1 MALLLQLL
9 IVLVAFAGFTE
20 GEGVLPD
27 GLLNAVVGERVMFT
41 TTLTPTETP
50 FLSVAWKLNISKTII
65 TSTNL
70 ANNTGPGYEDRITL
84 FPSTGSLELRSLTFD
99 DIGEYAII
107 ITQADATEHT
117 GRTTLKTYEKVSSV
131 SVTSSSTDLVEF
143 SGSVS
148 LSCSASG
155 SSLSFLWLNGS
166 SEVTASDRVQL
177 TDGGSSL
184 TIVNVTRFDQGPFR
198 CNVSNPVSTG
208 TSDPVNL
215 SISYGPENIKLI
227 LSPLQ
232 GYFAVGSDISLTC
245 SVGSRPPAQ
254 FKWFLNGD
262 QLPDTG
268 SELRLMNV
276 NMSQSGNY
284 SCQAFNSKTLRSQT
298 SQPSFINVLEKISGA
313 SVKPSPNL
321 PVEGNST
328 VSLTC
333 DAIGQVFTRK
343 WMKNNSDLNPTD
355 NMILSDNNRVLTFK
369 TVNRKDNGEY
379 VCQISNPVSSD
390 GAKYVMIVN
399 YGPEKVQLKGPN
411 KINIKDTL
419 NLTCSAESTPSARFS
434 WLHNGIEILSDSA
447 EYVKEE
453 VELSDIG
460 NYTCQA
466 LNDITERTSS
476 SVVHELTVTEP
487 SSGLSAG
494 AIAGIVIACFVLV
507 AVAAGGGYFFYK
519 KKGPLKKSTNRDTST
534 TTGGN
539 AASSSQEVNYAD
551 VRFFPKRN
559 DERVQMGLQ
568 NESSNHARV
577 QANNRAPAASSL
589 PTYDAHVHRV
599 KGPAP
604 QPDPNASET
613 YAQVRVR

>member
-1 MALLLQLL
+1 
-9 IVLVAFAGFTE
+9 
-20 GEGVLPD
+20 
-27 GLLNAVVGERVMFT
+27 MFT

-50 FLSVAWKLNISKTII
+50 FLTVDWKLNISKNII

-70 ANNTGPGYEDRITL
+70 ANNTGPGYDVRITF
-84 FPSTGSLELRSLTFD
+84 FPSTGSLQLRSLTLD
-99 DIGEYAII
+99 DTGEYRVS
-107 ITQADATEHT
+107 ITQADATNHV
-117 GRTTLKTYEKVSSV
+117 GHTTLEIHEKVSNV
-131 SVTSSSTDLVEF
+131 LVTASSTDLVEF
-143 SGSVS
+143 NNSVS

-155 SSLSFLWLNGS
+155 SPTSFLWLNGS

-184 TIVNVTRFDQGPFR
+184 TIINVTRFDQGPFR
-198 CNVSNPVSTG
+198 CNVSNPVSFG

-215 SISYGPENIKLI
+215 SISYGPENINLI
-227 LSPLQ
+227 LSPSQ
-232 GYFAVGSDISLTC
+232 EYFAVGSEISLNC

-262 QLPDTG
+262 QLLDTG
-268 SELRLMNV
+268 SDLRLMNV
-276 NMSQSGNY
+276 QMNQSGNY

-298 SQPSFINVLEKISGA
+298 SQPSAITVL
-313 SVKPSPNL
+313 VP
-321 PVEGNST
+321 
-328 VSLTC
+328 
-333 DAIGQVFTRK
+333 
-343 WMKNNSDLNPTD
+343 
-355 NMILSDNNRVLTFK
+355 
-369 TVNRKDNGEY
+369 
-379 VCQISNPVSSD
+379 
-390 GAKYVMIVN
+390 
-399 YGPEKVQLKGPN
+399 
-411 KINIKDTL
+411 
-419 NLTCSAESTPSARFS
+419 
-434 WLHNGIEILSDSA
+434 
-447 EYVKEE
+447 
-453 VELSDIG
+453 
-460 NYTCQA
+460 
-466 LNDITERTSS
+466 
-476 SVVHELTVTEP
+476 EP

-494 AIAGIVIACFVLV
+494 AIAGIVITCFVLV
-507 AVAAGGGYFFYK
+507 AAAAGGGYYFYK

-539 AASSSQEVNYAD
+539 AASSSQELNYAD

-568 NESSNHARV
+568 NEFSNHAQV